1 MTETGKGKMDRVP
14 DRGRETEPLRQAELG
29 KPRVGGRG
37 TQWSLIVAGAFILSL
52 VAFVSGVRMGK
63 GLSDFKHAEAP
74 ALKAPAKGQKGFP
87 FRSEGKGAESK
98 ASQEGR
104 GLISQVPPP
113 SQTKERAFEGKD
125 SPPAEKG
132 TSTTPE
138 EMKTPPPPKAQFT
151 LQVAALSNPEEARE
165 LVSQLLSKG
174 YAAYQVTGSAA
185 AKGTLYRVRIGQF
198 HSLAEARQ
206 FALAFEKKEKIK
218 TIIVS
223 LP

>member
-1 MTETGKGKMDRVP
+1 VTETGKAKMDRAP
-14 DRGRETEPLRQAELG
+14 NRRREIGTLRRTELG
-29 KPRVGGRG
+29 EPRAGGRR

-52 VAFVSGVRMGK
+52 VAFASGVRMGK
-63 GLSDFKHAEAP
+63 GLSDFKHAEALS
-74 ALKAPAKGQKGFP
+74 LKAPAKGQKGSP
-87 FRSEGKGAESK
+87 FRSEGKGTESK

-113 SQTKERAFEGKD
+113 PQTKERAFEEKG
-125 SPPAEKG
+125 SHPAEKV
-132 TSTTPE
+132 TSAVPE
-138 EMKTPPPPKAQFT
+138 EMKVPPPPKAQFT

-198 HSLAEARQ
+198 QSLAEVRQ

-218 TIIVS
+218 TIIVN